1 MNTDIITL
9 TEILG
14 TDSVSSSRITINNNF
29 KKLAKAVGD
38 LQTRIDTSKNTLYVN
53 VIETESGE
61 FAIKTGPNHNTRV
74 KINNVGDIYIGSI
87 TLDEYI
93 RKVVSNTKFVN
104 LVITNQEGHNLPF
117 KEFSGEDGNS
127 KNIVVTVYYKSTD
140 DKFEVNLDIA
150 QSILDMYPNAM
161 VYVYDPENV
170 PDNNTDG
177 QTEYQEISLWEFIEE
192 DEHDFYFS
200 QDSTNEQ
207 RTISIQWIPGTAI
220 QETYCFKL
228 EKIDTY

>member
-14 TDSVSSSRITINNNF
+14 TDSVASSRITINENI

-38 LQTRIDTSKNTLYVN
+38 IQTRIDTSKNVLYIN

-61 FAIKTGPNHNTRV
+61 FAIKTGPNHTTRV

-93 RKVVSNTKFVN
+93 RKVVNNTKFVN
-104 LVITNQEGHNLPF
+104 IDIRDKDENQMMF

-127 KNIVVTVYYKSTD
+127 KNIVITVYYTNTD
-140 DKFEVNLDIA
+140 EKFKVNLDVA
-150 QSILDMYPNAM
+150 QSIIDMYPYAM
-161 VYVYDPENV
+161 VYVYDPMYI
-170 PDNNTDG
+170 PSDSCSDTGCDY
-177 QTEYQEISLWEFIEE
+177 QAIPLQEYDKYDFEFSAE
-192 DEHDFYFS
+192 
-200 QDSTNEQ
+200 TVNEQ
-207 RTISIQWIPGTAI
+207 RTISIQWIPDTAI
-220 QETYCFKL
+220 QETYSFTL
-228 EKIDTY
+228 QKIN

>member
-14 TDSVSSSRITINNNF
+14 TDSVASSRITINENF

-38 LQTRIDTSKNTLYVN
+38 IQTRIDTSKNVLYIN

-61 FAIKTGPNHNTRV
+61 FAIKTGPNHTTRV

-93 RKVVSNTKFVN
+93 RKVVNNTKFVN
-104 LVITNQEGHNLPF
+104 LDIRDKDENQMLF

-127 KNIVVTVYYKSTD
+127 KNIVITVYYTNTD
-140 DKFEVNLDIA
+140 EKFKVNLDVA
-150 QSILDMYPNAM
+150 QSIIDMYPYAI
-161 VYVYDPENV
+161 VYVYDPMYT
-170 PDNNTDG
+170 PSDSCSGTGCDY
-177 QTEYQEISLWEFIEE
+177 QAIPLQEYNKYDFEFSAE
-192 DEHDFYFS
+192 
-200 QDSTNEQ
+200 TVNEQ
-207 RTISIQWIPGTAI
+207 RTISIQWIPDTAI
-220 QETYCFKL
+220 QETYSFTL
-228 EKIDTY
+228 QKIN

>member
-14 TDSVSSSRITINNNF
+14 TDSVASSRITINENF

-38 LQTRIDTSKNTLYVN
+38 IQTRIDTSKNVLYVN

-61 FAIKTGPNHNTRV
+61 FAIKTGPNHTTRV

-93 RKVVSNTKFVN
+93 RKVVNNTKFVN
-104 LVITNQEGHNLPF
+104 LDIRDKDENQMLF

-127 KNIVVTVYYKSTD
+127 KNIVITVYYTNTD
-140 DKFEVNLDIA
+140 DKFKINLDVA
-150 QSILDMYPNAM
+150 QSIIDMYPYAM
-161 VYVYDPENV
+161 VYIYDPMYT
-170 PDNNTDG
+170 PSDSCSGTGCDY
-177 QTEYQEISLWEFIEE
+177 QSIPLQEYDKYDFEFSAE
-192 DEHDFYFS
+192 
-200 QDSTNEQ
+200 TVNEQ
-207 RTISIQWIPGTAI
+207 RTISIQWIPDTAI
-220 QETYCFKL
+220 QETYSFTL
-228 EKIDTY
+228 QKIN

>member
-14 TDSVSSSRITINNNF
+14 TDSVASSRITINENF

-38 LQTRIDTSKNTLYVN
+38 IQTRIDTSKNVLYIN

-61 FAIKTGPNHNTRV
+61 FAIKTGPNHTTRI

-93 RKVVSNTKFVN
+93 RKVINNTKFVN
-104 LVITNQEGHNLPF
+104 LAINDNTGNSMLF

-127 KNIVVTVYYKSTD
+127 KNIVVTVYYTNAD
-140 DKFEVNLDIA
+140 TKFEVNLDVA
-150 QSILDMYPNAM
+150 QSIIDMYPYAM
-161 VYVYDPENV
+161 VYVYDPEV
-170 PDNNTDG
+170 ISEG
-177 QTEYQEISLWEFIEE
+177 SCSGSGCEYQAIPLQEYIENDDYDFEFSPE
-192 DEHDFYFS
+192 
-200 QDSTNEQ
+200 TVNKQ
-207 RTISIQWIPGTAI
+207 RTISIQWIPDTAI
-220 QETYCFKL
+220 QETYSFTL
-228 EKIDTY
+228 QKIN

>member
-14 TDSVSSSRITINNNF
+14 TDSVASSRITINENF

-38 LQTRIDTSKNTLYVN
+38 IQTRIDTSKNVLYIN

-61 FAIKTGPNHNTRV
+61 FAIKTGPNHTTRV

-93 RKVVSNTKFVN
+93 RKVVNNTKFVN
-104 LVITNQEGHNLPF
+104 LDIRDKDENQMLF

-127 KNIVVTVYYKSTD
+127 KNIVITVYYTSAD
-140 DKFEVNLDIA
+140 DKFKVNLDVA
-150 QSILDMYPNAM
+150 QSIIDMYPYAT
-161 VYVYDPENV
+161 VYVYDPMYT
-170 PDNNTDG
+170 PSDSCSGTGCDY
-177 QTEYQEISLWEFIEE
+177 QSIPLQEYDKYDFEFSAE
-192 DEHDFYFS
+192 
-200 QDSTNEQ
+200 TVNEQ
-207 RTISIQWIPGTAI
+207 RTISIQWIPDTAI
-220 QETYCFKL
+220 QETYSFTL
-228 EKIDTY
+228 QKIN